1 MQTLDREEEILRR
14 AVGRDDFTSAALSA
28 RRYTSMVASELK
40 RLPAADAELRVRR
53 ACSLLDWARQNLHAA
68 RARIAGKL
76 VQLQRLSHYQAAI
89 PVPAAAIHT
98 WKMDA

>member
-1 MQTLDREEEILRR
+1 MQTLDREEAMLRR
-14 AVGRDDFTSAALSA
+14 AVGRDDFTGAALSA
-28 RRYTSMVASELK
+28 RRYTSLVACELK

-53 ACSLLDWARQNLHAA
+53 ASNLLDWARHNLHAA

-76 VQLQRLSHYQAAI
+76 GQLQRLSHYQAAI

-98 WKMDA
+98 WKIDG